1 MKKKRVS
8 LCFDEKIY
16 KRYSEIAHAIGRST
30 SSMLEE
36 YMRDM
41 TNELFGVSDLYS
53 DLLKK
58 ENKDGK
64 SKIKSCK
71 ANR

>member
-1 MKKKRVS
+1 MKKRVS
-8 LCFDEKIY
+8 LCFDENIY
-16 KRYSEIAHAIGRST
+16 KKYSELAHAIGRST

-41 TNELFGVSDLYS
+41 TNELFGVSNLYS

-58 ENKDGK
+58 EKKNEK
-64 SKIKSCK
+64 SKASKI
-71 ANR
+71 NR

>member
-8 LCFDEKIY
+8 LCFDENIY
-16 KRYSEIAHAIGRST
+16 KNYSYIAHSMGRST

-36 YMRDM
+36 HMRM
-41 TNELFGVSDLYS
+41 LVNNLCGASALYP

-58 ENKDGK
+58 ENKDEK
-64 SKIKSCK
+64 SKVKSSK